1 MVIEAARANA
11 ATSFLSERAIV
22 ARARLMGGQRSP
34 SSEFLE
40 SISTARHRLK
50 MTYKTYMQ
58 YQCIYIYITITNV
71 LSVSRI
77 WAGGTGGT
85 EAWQFRALKVL
96 RQEL

>member
-34 SSEFLE
+34 FCEFLE

-50 MTYKTYMQ
+50 MTCKTYMQ
-58 YQCIYIYITITNV
+58 YQCIYNYYKCSKCKSD
-71 LSVSRI
+71 LGR
-77 WAGGTGGT
+77 WHR
-85 EAWQFRALKVL
+85 WH
-96 RQEL
+96 